1 MRSQYGV
8 ASRLRM
14 SRIATYEIDS
24 VSSSDVILV
33 ELITST
39 GSGEVDDGLNVVLRA
54 NKVSSIVPDN
64 S

>member
-1 MRSQYGV
+1 
-8 ASRLRM
+8 M